1 MLLRGFIVSCECILR
16 WKAKLLPVIGDVIA
30 QAAPLSWTPLWQELY
45 PMNHTTGPPPWHP
58 FFLQSRSHDQRAVI
72 DWDDPGLTDQGH
84 R

>member
-45 PMNHTTGPPPWHP
+45 PMNHTAGPRLGIHS
-58 FFLQSRSHDQRAVI
+58 FCKAAATTSERS
-72 DWDDPGLTDQGH
+72 
-84 R
+84 